1 MARPKKKII
10 GEEEIN
16 EIGYMVLVSGSGEPR
31 HVHTSHKS
39 AIDEAH
45 RLADRH
51 PNRLVRV
58 LQITDQYEGKVTPL
72 LIPLNFPIELDIPF

>member
-1 MARPKKKII
+1 MPRPKKKII
-10 GEEEIN
+10 GKEEIN
-16 EIGYMVLVSGSGEPR
+16 TVGYMVLVSGSGEPR

-51 PNRLVRV
+51 PNRLVRI
-58 LQITDQYEGKVTPL
+58 LQITDQYEGKVVPL
-72 LIPLNFPIELDIPF
+72 KVPLDFPIELDISF

>member
-1 MARPKKKII
+1 MPRLKKKII
-10 GEEEIN
+10 DKEEIN
-16 EIGYMVLVSGSGEPR
+16 GIGYMVLVSGSGEPR

-45 RLADRH
+45 RLAGRH
-51 PNRLVRV
+51 PNRLIRI

-72 LIPLNFPIELDIPF
+72 KVPLDFPIELKIPF